1 MIKLEDNVSVVIIC
15 VITFMA
21 IFYSFMFLG
30 ENFAAAFMERT
41 GNPAPNEATLFWMG
55 SWGYIYLSLAV
66 GNIMALLVP
75 ASESRVYFR
84 AMAFLAFVSFLR
96 ALGNTIIAEGDVFL
110 PPVIASFIVAVAFSV
125 VISRTKSRA
134 GAHFGWL

>member
-30 ENFAAAFMERT
+30 DNFAAAFMERT

-55 SWGYIYLSLAV
+55 SWGFIYLSLAV
-66 GNIMALLVP
+66 GNKGK
-75 ASESRVYFR
+75 ESHCTEVNSTFARW
-84 AMAFLAFVSFLR
+84 
-96 ALGNTIIAEGDVFL
+96 NQ
-110 PPVIASFIVAVAFSV
+110 
-125 VISRTKSRA
+125 
-134 GAHFGWL
+134 

>member
-1 MIKLEDNVSVVIIC
+1 
-15 VITFMA
+15 
-21 IFYSFMFLG
+21 
-30 ENFAAAFMERT
+30 
-41 GNPAPNEATLFWMG
+41 MG

-84 AMAFLAFVSFLR
+84 AMAFLAFISLLR
-96 ALGNTIIAEGDVFL
+96 ALGNTIIAEETL
-110 PPVIASFIVAVAFSV
+110 TYAPLIASFIVAIGFSV
-125 VISRTKSRA
+125 VLSRTKSRA

>member
-15 VITFMA
+15 AITFMA

-30 ENFAAAFMERT
+30 DNFAAAFMERT

-55 SWGYIYLSLAV
+55 SWGFIYLSLAV

-75 ASESRVYFR
+75 ASESRVYFPCND
-84 AMAFLAFVSFLR
+84 FPCLLSLC
-96 ALGNTIIAEGDVFL
+96 
-110 PPVIASFIVAVAFSV
+110 
-125 VISRTKSRA
+125 
-134 GAHFGWL
+134 

>member
-30 ENFAAAFMERT
+30 DNFAAAFMERT

-75 ASESRVYFR
+75 ASESRVYFPCND
-84 AMAFLAFVSFLR
+84 FPCLC
-96 ALGNTIIAEGDVFL
+96 
-110 PPVIASFIVAVAFSV
+110 FS
-125 VISRTKSRA
+125 IKSVRKYNNC
-134 GAHFGWL
+134 

>member
-30 ENFAAAFMERT
+30 DNFAAAFMERT

-55 SWGYIYLSLAV
+55 SWGFIYLSLAV
-66 GNIMALLVP
+66 GNIMACLLYTSD
-75 ASESRVYFR
+75 AADE
-84 AMAFLAFVSFLR
+84 
-96 ALGNTIIAEGDVFL
+96 
-110 PPVIASFIVAVAFSV
+110 
-125 VISRTKSRA
+125 
-134 GAHFGWL
+134 

>member
-15 VITFMA
+15 FVTFMA

-30 ENFAAAFMERT
+30 DNFAAAFMERT
-41 GNPAPNEATLFWMG
+41 GGAPPNEATLFWMG
-55 SWGYIYLSLAV
+55 SWGFIYLSLAV

-84 AMAFLAFVSFLR
+84 AMAFLAFVSFLILASVS
-96 ALGNTIIAEGDVFL
+96 AL
-110 PPVIASFIVAVAFSV
+110 PSHV
-125 VISRTKSRA
+125 V
-134 GAHFGWL
+134 